1 MVAVLKPLCGDNIFL
16 SLKSDVDMADK
27 SSLDATISISEWLE
41 DTNDAVE
48 ALMKRHMNMMK

>member
-1 MVAVLKPLCGDNIFL
+1 
-16 SLKSDVDMADK
+16 MADK
-27 SSLDATISISEWLE
+27 SSFDATISISEWLE